1 MRGKAHSINRSPAR
15 PTQREGLSGQII
27 LHSARI
33 ILDRAEDLVM
43 IDAEQRLPNTVVL
56 YEHLGDVSEVLWIKA
71 SENSE
76 QIRIWPSLSS
86 LMSTSMSWLQKIPQ
100 EDSPVRMKVNE
111 ERRKSKAV
119 LLLLPPAAEVGA
131 ESSDLKAPS
140 KHTCS
145 IKVYLVSLFPVS
157 NPEEI
162 SNYTYISQHFRLELE
177 TCRKKR
183 KR

>member
-1 MRGKAHSINRSPAR
+1 MAKLIAPDVYIHVLVTEDTPRGLASKNEGQRGKKK
-15 PTQREGLSGQII
+15 
-27 LHSARI
+27 
-33 ILDRAEDLVM
+33 
-43 IDAEQRLPNTVVL
+43 EQS
-56 YEHLGDVSEVLWIKA
+56 D
-71 SENSE
+71 
-76 QIRIWPSLSS
+76 
-86 LMSTSMSWLQKIPQ
+86 
-100 EDSPVRMKVNE
+100 
-111 ERRKSKAV
+111 

-162 SNYTYISQHFRLELE
+162 SNYTYISQRFRLELE